1 MARDNDTTS
10 SEAFGGIPE
19 RPAFARRAGFVL
31 LALAGLLAGCLR
43 VDAPIAQRGSAI
55 APGIE
60 PPAEVDPGNRAAR
73 EQPATLV
80 LVAHAEPAPPPTRR
94 TPTPDAVSLMDT
106 SDLAVALEWVP
117 PMLIHA
123 KADITLAVPCE
134 VCLDAAGDCC
144 PWVVRSQ
151 AWCCSRYRTVALR
164 KQTGADVGRLHLAT
178 VRKCQA
184 FFRGLSAGVY
194 EVFYLSAA
202 LETDS
207 EPRLPA
213 AADRRLIIEP
223 PGSISLATH
232 EEASAEEPRS
242 LDPGMLTKI
251 PDTVAD
257 ESLEEP
263 SMAPWDGSQ
272 AVNLPSLARLLSL
285 ESNMPPRS
293 RPPLGRSLR
302 AHGRN
307 TRGAWQLLRKR
318 ALHAALKEFR
328 KPIMQA
334 LGESKRDPALPEDEV
349 GPWGGL
355 TWNQILDGSESVTE
369 ALRRRSLDPAELAAC
384 LVNRLDG
391 DANLADALYGLGK
404 SFDAIA
410 REPEPLIPR
419 GEQMAI
425 VCYLAT
431 RLVDANHDDALNDL
445 AVLCERLGWREE
457 AELTLC
463 HLVARSS
470 APEYGYNLG
479 VLFEKRNRPDLAE
492 SAWAASLAAD
502 PRFVPCLVRV
512 VDRQARPDGTALYD
526 GEYRRLAGMVRW
538 IGQESEANDEAKH
551 AALALL
557 ERLEPLAREIRLNDV
572 GFHGRW
578 LLRGVGATMEM
589 ATIAGEGN

>member
-1 MARDNDTTS
+1 MS
-10 SEAFGGIPE
+10 
-19 RPAFARRAGFVL
+19 RRA
-31 LALAGLLAGCLR
+31 A
-43 VDAPIAQRGSAI
+43 
-55 APGIE
+55 
-60 PPAEVDPGNRAAR
+60 
-73 EQPATLV
+73 
-80 LVAHAEPAPPPTRR
+80 
-94 TPTPDAVSLMDT
+94 TPDAVSLMDT
-106 SDLAVALEWVP
+106 SDLASALEWDP

-123 KADITLAVPCE
+123 KTDITLAVPCE

-164 KQTGADVGRLHLAT
+164 KQTGADAGRLHLAT

-202 LETDS
+202 LEADS

-232 EEASAEEPRS
+232 EEESDEDPRS
-242 LDPGMLTKI
+242 LDPGMVTKI
-251 PDTVAD
+251 PDTIAD
-257 ESLEEP
+257 ESLDEP
-263 SMAPWDGSQ
+263 YASSLVPWDGAQ
-272 AVNLPSLARLLSL
+272 TVNLPALARLLSL
-285 ESNMPPRS
+285 ESNSPSRS

-307 TRGAWQLLRKR
+307 TRAAWQLLRKR

-328 KPIMQA
+328 QPILQA
-334 LGESKRDPALPEDEV
+334 LGESKREPAFPQNEV

-419 GEQMAI
+419 GEQLAI

-463 HLVARSS
+463 HLIARSS

-512 VDRQARPDGTALYD
+512 VDLQACPDGTALYG

-538 IGQESEANDEAKH
+538 IGQGSAANDEAKH

-557 ERLEPLAREIRLNDV
+557 ERLEPVAREIRLNDV
-572 GFHGRW
+572 GFHERW
-578 LLRGVGATMEM
+578 LLRVVGATMEM